1 VRPWLRI
8 ALVVLLAFLAFG
20 SWHGEVRLVKG
31 WEGLAWLDG
40 YPWAAVPVC
49 LAIALAAWI
58 GADQKTR
65 RPAIRVLAFLLVSWG
80 LLLLCFEIAKASLF
94 ALHSV
99 GFLFYFPEMLK
110 QGSLWDMLYELGLFL
125 GVPLAVILTSVG
137 LYWAIY
143 LFLQRISQWTLLFL
157 ILGLILIMPASLA
170 TCHVL
175 SAIDYRTDYFHAVK
189 MGYPAFWAVVLVG
202 AAVMLGRMITKE
214 GK

>member
-1 VRPWLRI
+1 LRI
-8 ALVVLLAFLAFG
+8 LWILLLAFLAFG
-20 SWHGEVRLVKG
+20 LWYGEVRFVKG
-31 WEGLAWLDG
+31 GEGLNWLEG

-58 GADQKTR
+58 GAGQKR
-65 RPAIRVLAFLLVSWG
+65 GRSAVRVAAFLLISWG
-80 LLLLCFEIAKASLF
+80 ILFLSFEIAKASLF

-110 QGSLWDMLYELGLFL
+110 QGSLWDRLYELGLFL

-137 LYWAIY
+137 LYWAIH

-175 SAIDYRTDYFHAVK
+175 SAIDCRTDYFHAVK
-189 MGYPAFWAVVLVG
+189 MGYPAFWAVALVG
-202 AAVMLGRMITKE
+202 AAAGLGRHVTKE
-214 GK
+214 K